1 MTDASLLPQQNGE
14 MPDLPA
20 PGAACAYLAAALL
33 AATGCRGAGDR
44 STAAQGDWYDVVSDA
59 PGPEVT
65 DVAMRRRLESSG
77 HPRRVRDRATG
88 IELVLVL
95 PGALLMGSPED
106 EPGRSG
112 DEGPQHRVLLTRAFY
127 LGATEVTQ
135 GQWRRVTGE
144 DRGFFPDDRKPADGS
159 WDDLQSFLARANDGL
174 PAEIE
179 PLRAPTE
186 GEWEYACRAG
196 TGGPFAFDAPVGHGL
211 VNHNDG
217 VVDTPYVDGAL
228 RVVDG
233 RLGVAWEAPP
243 SAGCRMTTVAAGS
256 LPPNPWGLHEMHG
269 NLWEWT
275 ADGYSTSTYARRG
288 ATAVDP
294 FERPEAGGT
303 RTLRGGSW
311 YGNARFSRSAARDR
325 GAPST
330 RSNRIGFR
338 VARTL

>member
-1 MTDASLLPQQNGE
+1 MARCPISPLLARRARTSP
-14 MPDLPA
+14 PPSSPR
-20 PGAACAYLAAALL
+20 PGA
-33 AATGCRGAGDR
+33 GARETDR
-44 STAAQGDWYDVVSDA
+44 
-59 PGPEVT
+59 P
-65 DVAMRRRLESSG
+65 
-77 HPRRVRDRATG
+77 PRRATG
-88 IELVLVL
+88 TTSSRTR
-95 PGALLMGSPED
+95 PARKSPTWRCAGASRAAATRGGCATGRRASSWSSSYPARSSWGSPED